1 MNKCQA
7 IFNIV
12 EKIKAAHW
20 KTDTSTAIANDV
32 EKLIIDL
39 EPFKDEDKT
48 VSHLSFLLKDLLE
61 VLSIDYISAED
72 QRSASILLIDEIT
85 AASDCCCV
93 EHA

>member
-1 MNKCQA
+1 MNKCQS

-12 EKIKAAHW
+12 DKIKKSHW
-20 KTDTSTAIANDV
+20 KNDTSNAIANDV

-39 EPFKDEDKT
+39 EPYKDEDKT
-48 VSHLSFLLKDLLE
+48 ISHLSFLLKDLLE

-85 AASDCCCV
+85 AASNCCCV